1 MTTEAVISVDGFVVE
16 SAGHRAE
23 VRYEPF
29 DSGLLDLAIG
39 RAFVPDHLGRPTLRQ
54 LLLELAERA
63 GDAGFDQLLRRVDA
77 SSFDDIWALESTGYL
92 LMDVG
97 VTFGRRF
104 ASPYEPKVV
113 PHVRVRPAVP
123 EDVELL
129 LETML
134 DVPWGSRYEADPAYD
149 RAAVRDLQARW
160 LRNSL
165 AGRADHVLIGHVDGQ
180 PAGYV
185 TCRFVE
191 EHGERIGEI
200 DLVGTVPAFRGR
212 GVAAAVVDHS
222 LAWFSERV
230 ALVTVRTQA
239 TNTIAAGVY
248 ERAGMTLRHS
258 DMTFRLALTER
269 GGKP

>member
-1 MTTEAVISVDGFVVE
+1 MTAGPPATLGDVVVE
-16 SAGHRAE
+16 SGIHRGE

-29 DSGLLDLAIG
+29 DSELLGLVVGRTLAPADL
-39 RAFVPDHLGRPTLRQ
+39 RRRELERLLQTL
-54 LLLELAERA
+54 ADRA
-63 GDAGFDQLLRRVDA
+63 GEAGFDQLIRRVAA
-77 SSFDDIWALESTGYL
+77 SSFDEIWALESAGYL

-97 VTFGRRF
+97 VTFVRRLDRAF
-104 ASPYEPKVV
+104 PPQAATQVD
-113 PHVRVRPAVP
+113 VRAATPG
-123 EDVELL
+123 DVEHL

-149 RAAVRDLQARW
+149 RVAVRSLQARW

-165 AGRADHVLIGHVDGQ
+165 AGRADHVLVGHIEGQ

-185 TCRFVE
+185 TCRLVE
-191 EHGERIGEI
+191 EHGDRIGEI

-212 GVAAAVVDHS
+212 GVAAAIIDRS

-230 ALVTVRTQA
+230 ELVTVRTQA
-239 TNTIAAGVY
+239 TNTAAAGVY

-269 GGKP
+269 GGKQ

>member
-1 MTTEAVISVDGFVVE
+1 MSPLATMEDVVVE
-16 SAGHRAE
+16 SAGHRGL
-23 VRYEPF
+23 VRRDAF
-29 DSGLLDLAIG
+29 DSELLGLDVGRVDVPSDVSRPALERLLRALAG
-39 RAFVPDHLGRPTLRQ
+39 P
-54 LLLELAERA
+54 A
-63 GDAGFDQLLRRVDA
+63 GEAGFDQLIRRVAA
-77 SSFDDIWALESTGYL
+77 SSFGDIWALESTGYL

-97 VTFGRRF
+97 VTFALRFTGRH
-104 ASPYEPKVV
+104 EPKPT
-113 PHVRVRPAVP
+113 PHIEVRPAASS
-123 EDVELL
+123 DVEHL

-149 RAAVRDLQARW
+149 RDAVRSLQARW

-185 TCRFVE
+185 TCRLLE

-212 GVAAAVVDHS
+212 GVAATIVDHS
-222 LAWFSERV
+222 LAWFTEHV

-269 GGKP
+269 GGKQ

>member
-1 MTTEAVISVDGFVVE
+1 MTAETITSVDGFVVE
-16 SAGHRAE
+16 SSGHRAE

-39 RAFVPDHLGRPTLRQ
+39 RALLPDRVARPDQQR
-54 LLLELAERA
+54 LLQSLAARA
-63 GDAGFDQLLRRVDA
+63 DEAGYDQLIRRVDA
-77 SSFDDIWALESTGYL
+77 SSFDDVWALESTGYL

-97 VTFGRRF
+97 VTFARRL
-104 ASPYEPKVV
+104 AGPYEPKHAPQVE
-113 PHVRVRPAVP
+113 VRPAISD
-123 EDVELL
+123 DVEQLL
-129 LETML
+129 ATML

-149 RAAVRDLQARW
+149 RDAVRNLQARW

-165 AGRADHVLIGHVDGQ
+165 VGRADHVLIGHVEHR

-185 TCRFVE
+185 TCRLVE

-212 GVAAAVVDHS
+212 GVAAAIVDHS

-230 ALVTVRTQA
+230 AVVTVRTQA

-269 GGKP
+269 GGKQ

>member
-1 MTTEAVISVDGFVVE
+1 MTAEVSMSIDSFEVE
-16 SAGHRAE
+16 LAGHRAE

-29 DSGLLDLAIG
+29 DSGLLDLTIG
-39 RAFVPDHLGRPTLRQ
+39 RAFLPDGVAGPAQQR
-54 LLLELAERA
+54 LLQELAARA
-63 GDAGFDQLLRRVDA
+63 DAAGYDQLIRRVDA
-77 SSFDDIWALESTGYL
+77 SSFQDIWALESNGYL

-104 ASPYEPKVV
+104 TGPYEPQAS
-113 PHVRVRPAVP
+113 PHVDVRPAVP
-123 EDVELL
+123 EDVEQLL
-129 LETML
+129 GTML

-149 RAAVRDLQARW
+149 RDAVRDLQARW

-165 AGRADHVLIGHVDGQ
+165 AGRADHVLIGHVDGR

-191 EHGERIGEI
+191 EDGEHIGDI

-212 GVAAAVVDHS
+212 GVAATIVDHS